1 MSQPPQQSPLMEAL
15 MAAAVSTAAL
25 GAAVWLGW
33 YIGWPGTFDPGDIDF
48 VNPISAMILGLMGAS
63 VWFAVKAV
71 RYAIRERR
79 FGTAAL
85 DLDPPG
91 HLRLGGAFSGR
102 LRVQRPV
109 AATGP
114 FDLVL
119 TCFDTHEFEENGRWK
134 TVDFPV
140 WSERRSLPSD
150 TDATRGLPFRFTL
163 PGTVGP
169 EPVPS
174 GIVPGLTRPY
184 RATVHVPGMR
194 RIVASNV
201 PPVGRY
207 WTLVVSAPTPGP
219 DFRAEIVVPREPPR
233 RKGRLP

>member
-1 MSQPPQQSPLMEAL
+1 MSQPPQSSPLMQAL
-15 MAAAVSTAAL
+15 MAAAIAVAAL
-25 GAAVWLGW
+25 GAAAWLGW
-33 YIGWPGTFDPGDIDF
+33 QIGWPATFDPGDVDF
-48 VNPISAMILGLMGAS
+48 VNPFSIMILGLLGVA
-63 VWFAVKAV
+63 VWFTVKSV
-71 RYAIRERR
+71 RYAIRERA
-79 FGTAAL
+79 FGSATL

-102 LRVQRPV
+102 LKVQKPV

-119 TCFDTHEFEENGRWK
+119 TCFDTHEFEENSRWK

-140 WSERRSLPSD
+140 WSETRSLPPD

-163 PGTVGP
+163 PGSVGP

-174 GIVPGLTRPY
+174 GILPGNVNRY

-194 RIVASNV
+194 QVVASNI
-201 PPVGRY
+201 PPVARY
-207 WTLVVSAPTPGP
+207 WKLVATAPTPGP
-219 DFRAEIVVPREPPR
+219 DFRAEVVVPLAPPG